1 MGRICSSEDMCHSCM
16 LCKLGLYNHSG
27 PRSTVQRAECECLGT
42 SSWREGGMR
51 IEDIAGRDRQI
62 GTLNCRLCS
71 GGNVCFVILSAVNF
85 FPSIS
90 LLS

>member
-1 MGRICSSEDMCHSCM
+1 
-16 LCKLGLYNHSG
+16 
-27 PRSTVQRAECECLGT
+27 
-42 SSWREGGMR
+42 MR

-71 GGNVCFVILSAVNF
+71 GGNLCFVILSAVNF
-85 FPSIS
+85 FLSIS